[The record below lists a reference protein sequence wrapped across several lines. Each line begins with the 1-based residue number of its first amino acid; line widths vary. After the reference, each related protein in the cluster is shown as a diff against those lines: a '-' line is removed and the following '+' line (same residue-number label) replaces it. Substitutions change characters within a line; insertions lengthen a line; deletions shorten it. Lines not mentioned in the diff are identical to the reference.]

1 MNAISATDGRKKHDV
16 GASRVRFPLHIT
28 LGAVFATVLIA
39 FGTAII
45 GFSYVENR
53 RIALLGAEAL
63 MARISAHTRTKIEQM
78 VVPAQGLVDL
88 YSRSLAATRTSPEDR
103 LESLGVLAEALRL
116 QPAISSIFMALE
128 DGDFFLV
135 RSLASSPAAASR
147 LNAPQGSRFAVQSIE
162 RAAGETLRGELLF
175 YDDELNLLES
185 GLLET
190 IDFDPRQ
197 REWYREALATEKQ
210 ITTDFYVFY
219 TTGEVGFTLARR
231 MARGNGVVGVDL
243 TLRDLSSGLAQ
254 QRVTPSTRIAVVDDL
269 GRVVALSEQVGDAQL
284 LVSADGETVEMPRLS
299 EMDDPVYQELAARLA
314 DGQRTGS
321 FVFSASGRSWIA
333 SLSLMPTRRRGDVVL
348 ATVVPR
354 DEILAHA
361 DQVRNRSIAISLLLM
376 AVAIVLVLWISHNI
390 SRSMRGL
397 AREAEQIRRFKLN
410 TPVSTRSRIAE
421 VDELGRTMAVMKD
434 SLSQFFAISQALSA
448 EKDPR
453 RVLEMILREACKVSH
468 ADGGAVQIVNAD
480 ETALEVAILE
490 NTVTG
495 AHFGGTSGV
504 PAPLDPVRLNGDSE
518 LPGRPG
524 VDAETVRRAETISI
538 DDLWGSHPFDVTAV
552 RNRFDGEGYQVR
564 SLLSVPLADQK
575 GEVVGL
581 LQLVN
586 ARSASGEPEGFDPDV
601 VPFIEA
607 LSSDAAVTL
616 DLRRLLKA
624 QKDLLESFIHVVAGA
639 IDAKSPYTHGHCQ
652 RVPVLTQ
659 MLAEVAHN
667 ADEGPLRDFKLTEDE
682 RYELHIASWLHDCGK
697 VTTPEY
703 VVDKATRL
711 ETIHNRIHEIRTR
724 FEVLW
729 RDAEIEYHRELI
741 AANGNGEALERRL
754 EERLEQIRDDFD
766 FIARCNLGETFMSEE
781 NVDRVR
787 RIAEQSWLRH
797 LDDRLGL
804 SHEELAR
811 KQRRPEAKLP
821 AVEEL
826 LADKV
831 EHVIERQPDQVP
843 FGDNHHGFSMDMP
856 EHLYNHGEIFNLCIE
871 RGTLTDSERFK
882 INEHV
887 VQTIN
892 MLGRLPFPKELRRV
906 PEWAGNHHEKLDG
919 TGYPR
924 RLAAAD
930 LSTTARILAVADIF
944 EALTA
949 SDRPYMRPKTLSTAI
964 HIMSSMRD
972 GGHICP
978 DLFEIFLTSGAYLEY
993 GKQYL
998 KAEQLDEVDIEKYVG
1013 VRV

>member
-1 MNAISATDGRKKHDV
+1 MNVTSSTDGRKKHDPD
-16 GASRVRFPLHIT
+16 ASRVRFPLHVT
-28 LGAVFATVLIA
+28 LGAVFVAVLIG

-45 GFSYVENR
+45 AFSYVENR

-63 MARISAHTRTKIEQM
+63 MERISAHTRTRIEQM
-78 VVPAQGLVDL
+78 VMPAQGLVDM
-88 YSRSLAATRTSPEDR
+88 YSRSLAASRTSSEDR

-116 QPAISSIFMALE
+116 QPAISSVFMAFE

-135 RSLASSPAAASR
+135 RSLDRSPAAASR
-147 LNAPQGSRFAVQSIE
+147 LDAPDGSRFAVQSID
-162 RAAGETLRGELLF
+162 RDDGVTLRGQILF
-175 YDDELNLLES
+175 YDDELTLLES
-185 GLLET
+185 GPLET
-190 IDFDPRQ
+190 LDFDPRQ
-197 REWYREALATEKQ
+197 REWYRAAFATEEQ
-210 ITTDFYVFY
+210 ITTDFYVFF

-269 GRVVALSEQVGDAQL
+269 GRIVALSEQVGDAQL
-284 LVSADGETVEMPRLS
+284 IVSNDDETVEMPRLS
-299 EMDDPVYQELAARLA
+299 EMDDPVYQELAARLEA
-314 DGQRTGS
+314 GERTGS
-321 FVFSASGRSWIA
+321 FVFSASGKSWIA
-333 SLSLMPTRRRGDVVL
+333 SLSMLPTRRRGDVVL
-348 ATVVPR
+348 ATVIPR

-361 DQVRNRSIAISLLLM
+361 DRVRDRSILISLLLLI
-376 AVAIVLVLWISHNI
+376 VAAVLVLWISHNI
-390 SRSMRGL
+390 SKSMRGL

-410 TPVSTRSRIAE
+410 TQVSTRSRIAE
-421 VDELGRTMAVMKD
+421 VDELGQTMAVMKD
-434 SLSQFFAISQALSA
+434 SLSRFFEISRALSA

-468 ADGGAVQIVNAD
+468 ADGGAVQIVNDD

-495 AHFGGTSGV
+495 AHFGGTSGL
-504 PAPLDPVRLNGDSE
+504 PSPFEPVRLDGESE
-518 LPGRPG
+518 AHGRPG
-524 VDAETVRRAETISI
+524 IDAETVRRAETISI
-538 DDLWGSHPFDVTAV
+538 DDLEGSHQFDATAV
-552 RNRFDGEGYQVR
+552 RDRFGGEEYQLR
-564 SLLSVPLADQK
+564 SFLSVPLADQK

-659 MLAEVAHN
+659 MLADVAHN

-711 ETIHNRIHEIRTR
+711 ETIHNRIHEVRTR

-729 RDAEIEYHRELI
+729 RDAEIEYHQGMR
-741 AANGNGEALERRL
+741 ADDADGDALRCRL
-754 EERLEQIRDDFD
+754 DEHIEQIRDDFD

-781 NVDRVR
+781 NIDRVR
-787 RIAEQSWLRH
+787 RIGAQSWLRH

-811 KQRRPEAKLP
+811 KQRRPQAELP
-821 AVEEL
+821 VEEEL

-856 EHLYNHGEIFNLCIE
+856 EQLYNQGELFNLCIE

-882 INEHV
+882 GDDCGER
-887 VQTIN
+887 Q
-892 MLGRLPFPKELRRV
+892 
-906 PEWAGNHHEKLDG
+906 W
-919 TGYPR
+919 
-924 RLAAAD
+924 
-930 LSTTARILAVADIF
+930 
-944 EALTA
+944 
-949 SDRPYMRPKTLSTAI
+949 
-964 HIMSSMRD
+964 
-972 GGHICP
+972 
-978 DLFEIFLTSGAYLEY
+978 
-993 GKQYL
+993 
-998 KAEQLDEVDIEKYVG
+998 
-1013 VRV
+1013 